1 MTTFR
6 TIRVVIV
13 DEHEMV
19 VTSLKIMFES
29 LSGIEIIGRAVNGAE
44 AVDLAG
50 ALLPDVMLMDIM
62 MPVMDGLTAT
72 RLIRKQYPQVKIVI
86 LTASTLEADKQAA
99 LDAGAHSYVRKEGS
113 SVELIEAIRAV
124 MRND

>member
-6 TIRVVIV
+6 TIRVIIV

-44 AVDLAG
+44 AIDLAG
-50 ALLPDVMLMDIM
+50 ELLPDVMLMDIM

-72 RLIRKQYPQVKIVI
+72 QIIREQYPQIKIII
-86 LTASTLEADKQAA
+86 LTASTLESDQQAA
-99 LDAGAHSYVRKEGS
+99 LDAGAHRYVSKEGS
-113 SVELIEAIRAV
+113 GAELIEAIRAV
-124 MRND
+124 VNG

>member
-1 MTTFR
+1 
-6 TIRVVIV
+6 VVIV

-44 AVDLAG
+44 AIDLAG
-50 ALLPDVMLMDIM
+50 ELLPDVMLMDIM

-72 RLIRKQYPQVKIVI
+72 QIIRDKYPQIKIII
-86 LTASTLEADKQAA
+86 LTASTLESDQQAA
-99 LDAGAHSYVRKEGS
+99 LDAGAHRYVSKEGS
-113 SVELIEAIRAV
+113 GAELIEAIRAV
-124 MRND
+124 VSG